1 MVIEM
6 KKRYISFL
14 FAILFAFSICST
26 TGLAVEG
33 EKGKLLSAAKEAY
46 SQPQKTI
53 IRFNEASDAQIIE
66 LLNES
71 DITELRTTSTVNGE
85 IYTTGYVLAETTKL
99 DDAINNF
106 GERYYSM
113 LLETKEAYKDTNPE
127 MYAVFAARLENYIAE
142 GMAISAVVIEGE
154 LNEQIAQE
162 VKNNKLVQQVDLISA
177 PSFNNNDKTNNNKT
191 GTKIA
196 SATGNWVPTSG
207 NAVVWNST
215 QYDDAVY
222 MNLIWSWDSDA
233 SMTLYQSENNITL
246 EAEIVFYNYDGKG
259 HAVGWYSGDWTYDT
273 NQPSPYFDTQFNFG
287 NKDEVPYTIGSYDAT
302 GFESGKNYYW
312 VCFGDVN
319 NPDGSKAKIYFQRGH
334 KLFGINSTWTI
345 FADET
350 EIVVGFNEWN
360 TGTKSNI
367 SFDR

>member
-14 FAILFAFSICST
+14 LATLFAFSVCST

-33 EKGKLLSAAKEAY
+33 QTGGLSSAEEDAY
-46 SQPQKTI
+46 SLPQKTI
-53 IRFNEASDAQIIE
+53 ISFDEASDAQIVE

-71 DITELRTTSTVNGE
+71 DVTELQTTSTVNGE
-85 IYTTGYVLAETTKL
+85 IYTTGYVLAETTEL

-106 GERYYSM
+106 EERYYSM
-113 LLETKEAYKDTNPE
+113 LLETKEAYKDNNPE
-127 MYAVFAARLENYIAE
+127 MYAVFEARLENYIAE
-142 GMAISAVVIEGE
+142 GMSISAVVVDGE
-154 LNEQIAQE
+154 LNGQVAQE
-162 VKNNKLVQQVDLISA
+162 VKNNDLVRQIESISVS
-177 PSFNNNDKTNNNKT
+177 PSSNSDEARTR
-191 GTKIA
+191 A
-196 SATGNWVPTSG
+196 AAATGNWVPTSG
-207 NAVVWNST
+207 SAAVWNST

-222 MNLIWSWDSDA
+222 MNLNWSWDSD
-233 SMTLYQSENNITL
+233 SDMTLYQNTDNVTL
-246 EAEIVFYNYDGKG
+246 EAEIVFYNYDGEG

-273 NQPSPYFDTQFNFG
+273 NQPSPYIDTQFNFG

-302 GFESGKNYYW
+302 EFESGKNYYW

-334 KLFGINSTWTI
+334 KLFGISSTWTI

-350 EIVVGFNEWN
+350 EIVVGFNDWN
-360 TGTKSNI
+360 TGTKSTI
-367 SFDR
+367 TF